1 MNSNTSYALPVGT
14 VLLSDSYSYAISR
27 VLGQGSF
34 GITYLATATL
44 LHDDSVS
51 FIVAVK
57 EFFMEQTN
65 GREGLSV
72 TAGNKTGMFGYY
84 RTKFLHEARN
94 LMKLYHPNIVKVV
107 EAFEAN
113 GTAYY
118 SMEYIDGGSLD

>member
-34 GITYLATATL
+34 GITYLATATQ
-44 LHDDSVS
+44 LHDGSVS

-57 EFFMEQTN
+57 EFFMEDTN
-65 GREGLSV
+65 GRDGLSV

-94 LMKLYHPNIVKVV
+94 LTKLHHPNIVDRKSVV
-107 EAFEAN
+107 
-113 GTAYY
+113 
-118 SMEYIDGGSLD
+118 